1 MKAMDSESP
10 ESKSYQE
17 VLEDHVQLKGLLAD
31 IHAALEERADIEQVS
46 RMLAQLGDRIV
57 AHFTLEED
65 GGYFTEAIMHSPR
78 LVARANRLMAQ
89 HPKLSAKARAVI
101 EGAEA
106 DQGTETWWQE
116 TRQFFDE
123 FREALAQHERGE
135 DELLQEAYT
144 QDIGSN
150 D

>member
-1 MKAMDSESP
+1 MDSESS
-10 ESKSYQE
+10 ESKKYDE
-17 VLEDHVQLKGLLAD
+17 VLEDHKQLKGLLAE
-31 IHAALEERADIEQVS
+31 IHGALDEKADIDRVA

-65 GGYFTEAIMHSPR
+65 GGYFTEAILHSPH

-101 EGAEA
+101 RGTLE
-106 DQGTETWWQE
+106 DQGSEAWWQE
-116 TRQFFDE
+116 TRRLFDE